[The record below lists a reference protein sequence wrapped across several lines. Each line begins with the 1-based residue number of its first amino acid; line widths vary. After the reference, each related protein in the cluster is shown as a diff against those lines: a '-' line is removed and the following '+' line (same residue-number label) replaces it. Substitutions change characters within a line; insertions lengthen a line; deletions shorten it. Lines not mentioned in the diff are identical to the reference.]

1 MRQRQKP
8 AKMAGEGSFVAANAA
23 GRRRLDA
30 ETVDRKTAGLLAG
43 CHLVG
48 DINQGAVGPLAAL
61 FVTDYKFSYASV
73 GTLIFATTVISII
86 AQPILGHVADKGGSA
101 LFLPIGVL
109 LASAG
114 VALTG
119 LTTRYWLI
127 FVLLALSGLG
137 VAAYHPVAA
146 RFINQVAPTRRGTT
160 MSVFSVGGTL
170 GLALGSLL
178 LGVVV
183 SGGGLQ
189 GTAWLLLPSGA
200 MAVLLISQVRRL
212 NTLDATAAKRRQT
225 RRQVPRDSW
234 GRFALLTMV
243 IIGRSVA
250 FYGLTVFV
258 PLYWIVALHASRL
271 AASAALAAVLLSG
284 VAGSLTGGRIADANG
299 PRGIILTG
307 LGLLALC
314 LVALALAPPGLIAAL
329 LLLPLGFGL
338 YAPHSVM
345 VAMGQEMLPNHVGV
359 ASGVALGLAV
369 STGGLAAPLLGH
381 IGDLYG
387 IRWVF
392 GTLAATVLLAATLAA
407 TLPRLRLG
415 ETA

>member
-1 MRQRQKP
+1 MRQRQKL
-8 AKMAGEGSFVAANAA
+8 AKAAGERSYVAGTAA
-23 GRRRLDA
+23 GRRLDA
-30 ETVDRKTAGLLAG
+30 DPLDRGTAGLLTA

-61 FVTDYKFSYASV
+61 FVTDYRFSYASV
-73 GTLIFATTVISII
+73 GTLIFATTVISMI
-86 AQPILGHVADKGGSA
+86 AQPLFGHVADKGGSA
-101 LFLPIGVL
+101 LFLPLGVL
-109 LASAG
+109 FASVG

-119 LTTRYWLI
+119 LTARYWLI
-127 FVLLALSGLG
+127 FVLLTLSGLG
-137 VAAYHPVAA
+137 VAAYHPIAA
-146 RFINQVAPTRRGTT
+146 RLINQVTATHRGKT
-160 MSVFSVGGTL
+160 MSIFSVGGTL

-178 LGVVV
+178 IGVVIT
-183 SGGGLQ
+183 GKGLH
-189 GTAWLLLPSGA
+189 GTAWLLLPSAA
-200 MAVLLISQVRRL
+200 MAALLVSQVRRL
-212 NTLDATAAKRRQT
+212 NTLDAAKAKGRQT
-225 RRQVPRDSW
+225 SQHAARDSW
-234 GRFALLTMV
+234 GSFALLTMV

-258 PLYWIVALHASRL
+258 PLYWIVGLHASRF
-271 AASAALAAVLLSG
+271 AASAALTAVFLSG
-284 VAGSLTGGRIADANG
+284 VAGSLIGGRIADANG
-299 PRGIILTG
+299 PKGIILAA

-314 LVALALAPPGLIAAL
+314 LIALALGPPGLVAAL
-329 LLLPLGFGL
+329 MLVPLGFGV

-392 GTLAATVLLAATLAA
+392 AALATTVLFAAIMAA
-407 TLPRLRLG
+407 RLPSLQLG
-415 ETA
+415 KIT